1 MPGRVQERD
10 QRRGTWDDRPA
21 SIRAM
26 LGGAVADR
34 GDNPSVDEIVTLLA
48 VWVVPLV
55 VLFGVVYLAVRLATR
70 SSRRP

>member
-1 MPGRVQERD
+1 
-10 QRRGTWDDRPA
+10 
-21 SIRAM
+21 M

-48 VWVVPLV
+48 VWLVPLV